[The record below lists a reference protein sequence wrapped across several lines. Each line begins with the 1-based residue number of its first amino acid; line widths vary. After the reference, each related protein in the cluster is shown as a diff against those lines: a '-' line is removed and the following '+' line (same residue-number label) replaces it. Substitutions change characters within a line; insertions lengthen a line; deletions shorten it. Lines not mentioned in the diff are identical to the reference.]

1 MKKLKLIILTAVVS
15 IVVLSCSGDRDENVV
30 KPAKTSNQKIKLNN
44 SELQRDDL
52 STVSAIQDT
61 IRPPQQAVS
70 EDPIT
75 EAPDGEIVHPG
86 DVKPPKGGK

>member
-1 MKKLKLIILTAVVS
+1 MKTKLIILTAVAS
-15 IVVLSCSGDRDENVV
+15 LVVLSCSGEREDNEVV
-30 KPAKTSNQKIKLNN
+30 SPKTSNQKLNLNN

-61 IRPPQQAVS
+61 IRPPLQAVS

-75 EAPDGEIVHPG
+75 EAPVDGG
-86 DVKPPKGGK
+86 DPKDVPIPPRR